1 MTLGEL
7 MHARTPLAVHVTL
20 TLVTV
25 ATLAGCSAADVT
37 TTASG
42 AEPSSAPATARTK
55 PLSEAELRALTL
67 EDTELPEARP
77 GGISVQDHGD
87 PTDYPSFKPDS
98 DPDCQSVHDIG
109 NARTASAVVTQ
120 VINWRDGIYG
130 GGATLAS
137 YDDGEAEQL
146 FARLKRALNSCHTYQ
161 GDGWTGTYTS
171 TMQTQKA
178 PKAGD
183 EAVQFREY
191 SPTEQGKRDQLFVI
205 VRTGNV
211 IATYDSLDIGRTSTF
226 PTEPIIKQAERLRD
240 AQSK

>member
-1 MTLGEL
+1 MR
-7 MHARTPLAVHVTL
+7 ARMPLAAHVTL
-20 TLVTV
+20 PLVLV
-25 ATLAGCSAADVT
+25 ATLAGCSATDIT
-37 TTASG
+37 TTAPG
-42 AEPSSAPATARTK
+42 AEPPSAPATARAK
-55 PLSEAELRALTL
+55 SLSETELRALTL
-67 EDTELPEARP
+67 EDSELPEARP
-77 GGISVQDHGD
+77 GGISVQGHSD
-87 PTDYPSFKPDS
+87 PSDYPSFKPAS
-98 DPDCQSVHDIG
+98 DPDCQSVHDIS
-109 NARTASAVVTQ
+109 NATTASAVVTQ
-120 VINWRDGIYG
+120 VINWRNGIYG

-146 FARLKRALNSCHTYQ
+146 FAKLKRALNSCHTYQ

-191 SPTEQGKRDQLFVI
+191 APTEQGRRDQLFVI

-211 IATYDSLDIGRTSTF
+211 IATYESLDIGRTSTF
-226 PTEPIIKQAERLRD
+226 PTEPITRQAERLRD